1 MTSKDYHINERIRA
15 REVRVIDADGSQLGV
30 LSLQAAVQRAFEQD
44 LDLVEVSPQGN
55 PPVCKIMDFGKFKYA
70 QSKKDREVHKK
81 RKNQQL
87 KEVKLRP
94 KIDPHDFA
102 TKSRLVARLLEEGD
116 KVKVTIMF
124 RGREIVYSEHG
135 HQILEKIAHDIPAA
149 VVERPPKLEGKLMI
163 MILAPKGG

>member
-1 MTSKDYHINERIRA
+1 
-15 REVRVIDADGSQLGV
+15 VRVIDADGKQLGI
-30 LSLQAAVQRAFEQD
+30 LSTVDAVKRAMEQD
-44 LDLVEVSPQGN
+44 LDLVEVSPGGV
-55 PPVCKIMDFGKFKYA
+55 PPVCKIMDFGKFKYS

-81 RKNQQL
+81 RKSQQL

-94 KIDPHDFA
+94 KIDPHDFD
-102 TKSRLVARLLEEGD
+102 TKSKLVARLIQEGD

-135 HQILEKIAHDIPAA
+135 QQILSKIAQDVASVAMI
-149 VVERPPKLEGKLMI
+149 ERPPRLEGKSMI

>member
-1 MTSKDYHINERIRA
+1 M
-15 REVRVIDADGSQLGV
+15 RVIDADGKQLGI
-30 LSLQAAVQRAFEQD
+30 LSTVDAVKRAMEQD
-44 LDLVEVSPQGN
+44 LDLVEVSPGGV
-55 PPVCKIMDFGKFKYA
+55 PPVCKIMDFGKFKYS

-81 RKNQQL
+81 RKSQQL

-94 KIDPHDFA
+94 KIDPHDFD
-102 TKSRLVARLLEEGD
+102 TKSKLVARLIQEGD

-135 HQILEKIAHDIPAA
+135 QQILSKIAQDVASVAMI
-149 VVERPPKLEGKLMI
+149 ERPPRLEGKSMI